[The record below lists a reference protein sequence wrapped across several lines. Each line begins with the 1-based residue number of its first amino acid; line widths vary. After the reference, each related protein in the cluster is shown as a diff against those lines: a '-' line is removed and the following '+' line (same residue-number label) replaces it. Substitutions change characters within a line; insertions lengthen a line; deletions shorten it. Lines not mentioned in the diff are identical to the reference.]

1 MQARFRQEADIA
13 IIELFG
19 RVEIESS
26 DSFKK
31 NCLDKLQGQK
41 VIFDL
46 AGLHFVGST
55 GILAFLESLQ
65 EFAMQNPQM
74 FKMSHVGSEFKK
86 IFAATSLSCI
96 DIFENIQMAVTA
108 YHMIETTEN
117 QVGHI
122 MPFRREVSIFKDLDI
137 IETAVAQ
144 AEELQFDNKT
154 LTEQIFEN
162 KDN

>member
-31 NCLDKLQGQK
+31 NCLEKLQGQK

-46 AGLHFVGST
+46 AGLNFVGST

-65 EFAMQNPQM
+65 DFAMQNPHM

-96 DIFENIQMAVTA
+96 DIFENIQMATA
-108 YHMIETTEN
+108 AYNVIETTEN
-117 QVGHI
+117 QVGHA
-122 MPFRREVSIFKDLDI
+122 MPFKREASIFKDLDM
-137 IETAVAQ
+137 IETAVAH
-144 AEELQFDNKT
+144 AEELQFENKII
-154 LTEQIFEN
+154 TEQVFEN
-162 KDN
+162 KDS